1 MGTNTGIPAEVN
13 LYHPAEFLELNKT
26 TLAFLNLALQEFKGG
41 ITHQLLIGHLIHYVQ
56 INGLD
61 DLQTKPHYR
70 EVYTEDLLRQSL
82 EKGIDMKNLKQYN
95 FNISW
100 GKLSTLS
107 DSTSIYQ
114 PNDEFAKLSNIFYSS
129 NYPMFH
135 RLPFNR
141 KISWKHVRSLVE
153 SMKRNGITSHPLVV
167 YTDCIDGEWKYWIV
181 DGQHRI
187 EAFKKLGLPIQFTL
201 YKKANSEPITIYD
214 LVRLV
219 ADVNNNSKKWDI
231 PQYVRAWSYLG
242 VREYK
247 KLEEVKKK
255 TKMAYT
261 SLLQAYSGL
270 QRQQA
275 TERCTTGTYRME
287 KEIEGDKYVEYLL
300 ILKPLVPKS
309 SALYTGLL
317 NFFREKPDYDNE
329 RLISAIKLS
338 EGQGKMYFGE
348 TQEEINATLQDLYAK
363 AA

>member
-1 MGTNTGIPAEVN
+1 MSTKTGIPAEVS

-41 ITHQLLIGHLIHYVQ
+41 ITHQLLMGHIVHYVQ
-56 INGLD
+56 TNGLE

-70 EVYTEDLLRQSL
+70 EVYMEDLIRQSL
-82 EKGIDMKNLKQYN
+82 EKGIDMKNLKQYK

-141 KISWKHVRSLVE
+141 KISWKHVRSLVD

-181 DGQHRI
+181 DGQHRV

-219 ADVNNNSKKWDI
+219 ADVNNNSKKWDL
-231 PQYVRAWSYLG
+231 PTYLKAWSFIK
-242 VREYK
+242 VREYV
-247 KLEEVKKK
+247 KLEEVQKR
-255 TKMAYT
+255 TKITLT

-270 QRQQA
+270 HRRQA
-275 TERCTTGTYRME
+275 TERFTAGTYRMD
-287 KEIEGDKYVEYLL
+287 KETDGDRYVEYLVE
-300 ILKPLVPKS
+300 LKPLLPKS
-309 SALYTGLL
+309 TALYTSLL
-317 NFFREKPDYDNE
+317 DFFREKPDYNNG
-329 RLISAIKLS
+329 RLVSAIKLS
-338 EGQGKMYFGE
+338 EGKMYFGE
-348 TQEEINATLQDLYAK
+348 KQEEIIATLQDLYAK